1 MATLGPPAAAHD
13 AAHVATHFA
22 AHFADVPALLAK
34 LHAFPRRITA
44 DSRRVEPGVAFAA
57 YPGAHVDGR
66 TFVPDAIARGA
77 DAVLWE
83 SAGFA
88 WDRSWRVPHLPV
100 EGLQERLGAIA
111 DFIYGSPSQALWMVG
126 VTGTNGKTSCAHWIG
141 QALDGCGRRA
151 GILGTL
157 GNGLLGALAP
167 ATHTTPDAPALHE
180 LLKQFKEAGA
190 QAVAMEVSSHGLDQG
205 RLNGIKFDI
214 ALFTN
219 LTRDHLDYHNTMAA
233 YGQAKAKLFS
243 SPDLRTAVVNADD
256 PFGQSLI
263 DSTRA
268 RGAPVLT
275 YGLAA
280 ADIAATNIAMTAD
293 GIALSVNTPWG
304 KADFATP
311 MIGAFNAQNLLGVLG
326 VLLAS
331 DIPLDSA
338 VTALARLA
346 PPAGRMQRLGGSG
359 CPLVVVD
366 YAHTP
371 DALEKVL
378 TALRP
383 AVARDGELICVF
395 GCGGDRDAGK
405 RPEMGHIAARFA
417 DRVVVTSDNPRSED
431 PAAIA
436 NAVARGVRD
445 EGNRRWSIEVDRH
458 LAIHSAIG
466 AALSADVV
474 LIAGKGHETYQE
486 RDGVRTPFSDAREAA
501 AALSAWSTA

>member
-1 MATLGPPAAAHD
+1 MAILASHT
-13 AAHVATHFA
+13 
-22 AHFADVPALLAK
+22 ADVPALLAK
-34 LHAFPRRITA
+34 LHVSPRRITA

-57 YPGAHVDGR
+57 YPGTHADGR
-66 TFVPDAIARGA
+66 KFVPEAIASGA
-77 DAVLWE
+77 TAVLWE

-88 WDRSWRVPHLPV
+88 WDRGWQVPHLPV
-100 EGLQERLGAIA
+100 EGLQQRLGAIA
-111 DFIYGSPSQALWMVG
+111 DFIYGSPSQGLWMTG

-141 QALDGCGRRA
+141 HAFDACGRRA

-157 GNGLLGALAP
+157 GNGLIGGLAP

-180 LLKQFKEAGA
+180 LLRQFKAAGA
-190 QAVAMEVSSHGLDQG
+190 TTVAMEVSSHGLDQG
-205 RLNGIKFDI
+205 RVNGIKFDV

-219 LTRDHLDYHNTMAA
+219 LTRDHLDYHHTMAA

-243 SPDLRTAVVNADD
+243 WPGLRTAVINADD

-263 DSTRA
+263 DAARA
-268 RGAPVLT
+268 RGARLLT

-280 ADIAATNIAMTAD
+280 ADIAATEIRMSGN
-293 GIALSVNTPWG
+293 GIVLAVNTPWG
-304 KADFATP
+304 KADFAAAMVGT
-311 MIGAFNAQNLLGVLG
+311 FNAQNLLGVLG

-331 DIPLDSA
+331 DVPLETA
-338 VTALARLA
+338 TGALARLE
-346 PPAGRMQRLGGSG
+346 PPAGRMQRLGGTDR
-359 CPLVVVD
+359 PLVVVD

-378 TALRP
+378 SALRP
-383 AVARDGELICVF
+383 AVRAPGELTCVF

-431 PAAIA
+431 PAAIV
-436 NAVARGVRD
+436 NAIIRGVRD
-445 EGNRRWSIEVDRH
+445 EGNRRWTIEIDRAE
-458 LAIHSAIG
+458 AIRNAISAARMG
-466 AALSADVV
+466 DVV

-486 RDGVRTPFSDAREAA
+486 RQGVRTAFSDAGVAA
-501 AALSAWSTA
+501 AALSAWSAA